1 VSSAIYVP
9 EGCEWQPD
17 PNNPEGRG
25 TVVCPPISGDTIQR
39 ALSVL
44 GFNPGPIDGIIGE
57 RTLAAF
63 DALTDS
69 MGITAATITISAD
82 QRSADVPDGNIRQKI
97 LEAAP
102 RYVAATGPSP
112 RGSLVPDAPSSI
124 APATFWR
131 ASNPW
136 AWGAALVP
144 LALFLGGFG
153 YFLTRKR

>member
-1 VSSAIYVP
+1 MSSATYVP
-9 EGCEWQPD
+9 EGCEW
-17 PNNPEGRG
+17 RSG

-44 GFNPGPIDGIIGE
+44 GFDPGPIDGIIGE

-69 MGITAATITISAD
+69 MGITAATITIAAD
-82 QRSADVPDGNIRQKI
+82 QRSADVPDGNIRRKI
-97 LEAAP
+97 AEASA
-102 RYVAATGPSP
+102 RYVEPSGADAGPIRSSTMVP
-112 RGSLVPDAPSSI
+112 DTSSALVPAR
-124 APATFWR
+124 FWR

-153 YFLTRKR
+153 FFLTRTRNR

>member
-1 VSSAIYVP
+1 MSSATYVP
-9 EGCEWQPD
+9 EGCEWRS
-17 PNNPEGRG
+17 GA
-25 TVVCPPISGDTIQR
+25 VVCPPISGDTIQR

-44 GFNPGPIDGIIGE
+44 GFDPGPIDGIIGE
-57 RTLAAF
+57 RTLAAI

-69 MGITAATITISAD
+69 MGITAATITIAAD
-82 QRSADVPDGNIRQKI
+82 QRSADVLDGNIRQKI

-102 RYVAATGPSP
+102 RYVATRSSSSSRSTSTLTPE
-112 RGSLVPDAPSSI
+112 VPSSI

-153 YFLTRKR
+153 LFLTRTRNR

>member
-1 VSSAIYVP
+1 MSSAIYVP
-9 EGCEWQPD
+9 EGCEW
-17 PNNPEGRG
+17 RSG
-25 TVVCPPISGDTIQR
+25 TVVCPPLSGDTIQR

-44 GFNPGPIDGIIGE
+44 GFDPGPIDGIIGE

-69 MGITAATITISAD
+69 MGITAATITIAAD

-102 RYVAATGPSP
+102 RYVATRSSSSSRSTSTLAPE
-112 RGSLVPDAPSSI
+112 VPSSI

-153 YFLTRKR
+153 FFLTRTRNR

>member
-1 VSSAIYVP
+1 
-9 EGCEWQPD
+9 
-17 PNNPEGRG
+17 
-25 TVVCPPISGDTIQR
+25 
-39 ALSVL
+39 L
-44 GFNPGPIDGIIGE
+44 GFDPGPIDGIIGE
-57 RTLAAF
+57 RTLTAF

-69 MGITAATITISAD
+69 MGITTATITIAAD
-82 QRSADVPDGNIRQKI
+82 RQSADVPDGNIRQKI

-102 RYVAATGPSP
+102 RYVATRSSD
-112 RGSLVPDAPSSI
+112 GSDGSRSTSTLTTDVPSSI

-153 YFLTRKR
+153 FFLTRARKR